1 MAKILGLH
9 AESEILNLLQLL
21 LRRAGYEFVYTT
33 SSDTA
38 LSILRKG
45 GIDLFIQNLMR
56 PDINGCELYEIML
69 NDDFLQHI
77 PVLIIS
83 TINPLIYPEI
93 CGNVIHNLYPNH
105 YLLMPF
111 SPKEFLSIV
120 SRILSEAIMP
130 PANASPVNM

>member
-1 MAKILGLH
+1 VAKILGLH

-21 LRRAGYEFVYTT
+21 LRRAGHEFVYTT

-45 GIDLFIQNLMR
+45 DIDLFIQNLMR

-93 CGNVIHNLYPNH
+93 CSNVIHNLYPNH

-111 SPKEFLSIV
+111 NPKEFLSMV
-120 SRILSEAIMP
+120 SKILSEPIIP
-130 PANASPVNM
+130 PTNASPVNV